1 MIIGKLADY
10 NTCYEAPGKAL
21 FPTFFPLIAYMHN
34 LSWETMGNQNDGAET
49 TRGWHWQV
57 VANGFPGFPREGV
70 PISHDLKWD

>member
-21 FPTFFPLIAYMHN
+21 FSTHFPLIAYMHN

-49 TRGWHWQV
+49 TWGWHWQV
-57 VANGFPGFPREGV
+57 VA
-70 PISHDLKWD
+70 